1 MTITVMVVQSRGR
14 VQLFATTMDCS
25 TPGFPVLHYLLEF
38 AQTHVHWVNDA
49 IQPSNPLS
57 PPSPPVLNLSQRQG
71 LFPLCIRW
79 PKYWNFSFSISLS
92 SEYSG
97 LISFRIDWFDLLAV
111 QGTLKSLLQLHL
123 KTSTLRPSAFFT
135 LTYTYCVN
143 MYRMIVYVAI
153 CFVNHIS
160 MRSSVAH
167 RVSCGRRD
175 ERRGRGKGI
184 LHYLIIWS

>member
-1 MTITVMVVQSRGR
+1 M
-14 VQLFATTMDCS
+14 
-25 TPGFPVLHYLLEF
+25 PGSSVLHYLLEF
-38 AQTHVHWVNDA
+38 VQIHVHWVGNA
-49 IQPSNPLS
+49 TQPSHPLLSLS
-57 PPSPPVLNLSQRQG
+57 PLALNLSQHQG

-79 PKYWNFSFSISLS
+79 PKYWNFSFSISPS
-92 SEYSG
+92 NEYLG

-123 KTSTLRPSAFFT
+123 KASTLHPSAFFT
-135 LTYTYCVN
+135 LTYTYYVN
-143 MYRMIVYVAI
+143 MNRMIVYVSI

-167 RVSCGRRD
+167 RVACGRRD